1 MMEDVQQTKRIEN
14 VPKLSTPSRRAVV
27 LLTFV
32 AVYFPYSWLL
42 FVKDQWQY
50 RLTWIKMWPELPGVV
65 LMFFAQAL
73 TGMRNHFNIG
83 AVTMHL
89 VCSHATICFL
99 GLALLLAL
107 RFRQH
112 AWKILAGV
120 AVVSMVLGAMA
131 YGLFA
136 A

>member
-1 MMEDVQQTKRIEN
+1 MTEEVEQTKPLGD
-14 VPKLSTPSRRAVV
+14 VAKFSPPSCRVVV
-27 LLTFV
+27 LLTFI

-50 RLTWIKMWPELPGVV
+50 RLTWIKMWPELPGVI

-73 TGMRNHFNIG
+73 TGMRNHFNTG

-99 GLALLLAL
+99 GLALVLAL

-112 AWKILAGV
+112 AWKILACV
-120 AVVSMVLGAMA
+120 AVVSMILGAVA